1 MLDPVTNESGY
12 AKAYQHGRNARIDRL
27 HPKMSSISKAM
38 MFASDIS
45 TDLDSGRRPE
55 LKSVEI
61 SDANIIV
68 FEI

>member
-1 MLDPVTNESGY
+1 MILESSY
-12 AKAYQHGRNARIDRL
+12 AKAYQPGGNAKIDRYT
-27 HPKMSSISKAM
+27 PKMSSISQTM
-38 MFASDIS
+38 MFASEIS

-55 LKSVEI
+55 LKSIEI